1 MRFFFAISAIFQRY
15 GQGMPR
21 LLQLETRLILRP
33 RLSANARLPPRFSM
47 SFRCFILPDDTHGV
61 FRRNEI
67 IHV

>member
-1 MRFFFAISAIFQRY
+1 MRFFFAISAICQRY

-33 RLSANARLPPRFSM
+33 RVSAIARLPPRLSM
-47 SFRCFILPDDTHGV
+47 SVMCSMLPEHTHGV
-61 FRRNEI
+61 LRRNEI

>member
-33 RLSANARLPPRFSM
+33 RLSAIARLPPSFSM
-47 SFRCFILPDDTHGV
+47 SVMCSMLPEHTHGV
-61 FRRNEI
+61 LRRNEI